1 MHQPRPQG
9 LLLDDFQNGGSSGE
23 ALISGH
29 PIPGGLTPG
38 TYGGIARDCLLLSPI
53 FGLGSGA
60 LDRFSTSEARYTGLR
75 PAGFVTSKM
84 KDPDHGDW
92 VYSPVW

>member
-1 MHQPRPQG
+1 MEV
-9 LLLDDFQNGGSSGE
+9 FSYN

-29 PIPGGLTPG
+29 PGGLTPG
-38 TYGGIARDCLLLSPI
+38 TYWGIARDLLTFVANIWRGHWTTFPLPKQ
-53 FGLGSGA
+53 
-60 LDRFSTSEARYTGLR
+60 DTRER
-75 PAGFVTSKM
+75 PVGFVTSKM

>member
-1 MHQPRPQG
+1 MTINVTPNAFRYIIC
-9 LLLDDFQNGGSSGE
+9 N

-53 FGLGSGA
+53 FGL
-60 LDRFSTSEARYTGLR
+60 DREHWTAFPLPKQDIRER